1 MLTHYV
7 LMRSPVETEKDNYN
21 SEIIDGIIT
30 VYTSKYFNNF
40 KGSNKIVDLKELYW
54 GKELQL
60 IDV

>member
-21 SEIIDGIIT
+21 SEIIDGIT